1 MGVDKETINND
12 VFFGNFIDGPKE
24 DGGVY
29 EKLPIAGDG
38 VTGFEEFVSNKYFIE
53 SLYPNPAVDE
63 TVLSFHINNELQ
75 VFITIMDAKGRIMKK
90 IVKKGLQ
97 AGAHTIKMDVHDL
110 KTGLY
115 VCEFKAGIYKETK
128 KLIIAK

>member
-1 MGVDKETINND
+1 
-12 VFFGNFIDGPKE
+12 
-24 DGGVY
+24 
-29 EKLPIAGDG
+29 
-38 VTGFEEFVSNKYFIE
+38 
-53 SLYPNPAVDE
+53 
-63 TVLSFHINNELQ
+63 
-75 VFITIMDAKGRIMKK
+75 MDANGRIMKK

-110 KTGLY
+110 KTGFY